1 MHNTKFNIL
10 IITFG
15 KISSSKS
22 RPLPGTE
29 SEIKRMTNFKKN
41 SACNHTLLNR
51 KKTKVPVTYGRNS
64 MSYLASSNDVAI
76 NAVNGRTGNR
86 KPGANVNVVPR
97 WKLA

>member
-1 MHNTKFNIL
+1 
-10 IITFG
+10 
-15 KISSSKS
+15 
-22 RPLPGTE
+22 
-29 SEIKRMTNFKKN
+29 
-41 SACNHTLLNR
+41 
-51 KKTKVPVTYGRNS
+51 